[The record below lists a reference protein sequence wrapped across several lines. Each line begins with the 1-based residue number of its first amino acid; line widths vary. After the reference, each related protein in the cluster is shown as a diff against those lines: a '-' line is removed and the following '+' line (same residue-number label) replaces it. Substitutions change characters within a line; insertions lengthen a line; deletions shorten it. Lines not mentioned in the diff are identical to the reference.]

1 MPDEAAKQ
9 IMRKARA
16 KYLKEKVESISFR
29 VPIGQ
34 KEKIRTHA
42 TKMGESMNAFI
53 TRAVIEAVERDIAK
67 EKK

>member
-1 MPDEAAKQ
+1 MSDPE
-9 IMRKARA
+9 IMRRARS
-16 KYLKEKVESISFR
+16 KYLKEKVETIAFR

-53 TRAVIEAVERDIAK
+53 TRAVIEAVERDIARK
-67 EKK
+67 NG